1 MAISNIMSQ
10 SLINAKSSMK
20 MARVQ
25 SNSKKQMDG
34 KSNVLK
40 AEIKQ
45 DMSSGTDVK
54 RKEEELAVT
63 EEKATKIGKST
74 MNTLSEMNSDLKQAA
89 KADAEIA
96 KAEKAAEK
104 KKAEKAAEKKKAEK
118 KAKAEQQEKLIE
130 SAKTKEGENVSDSG
144 SISEVAPS
152 VNIVADGIVP
162 SSAPV
167 ETIGAKLDIKA

>member
-25 SNSKKQMDG
+25 SNAKKQMDG

-96 KAEKAAEK
+96 RAEKAAEK
-104 KKAEKAAEKKKAEK
+104 KKAR
-118 KAKAEQQEKLIE
+118 AEQQEKLIE
-130 SAKTKEGENVSDSG
+130 SAKTKEGENVSDNG
-144 SISEVAPS
+144 NISDVAPS

-162 SSAPV
+162 SSVPV

>member
-25 SNSKKQMDG
+25 SNAKKQMDG

-96 KAEKAAEK
+96 RAEKAAEK
-104 KKAEKAAEKKKAEK
+104 KKAE
-118 KAKAEQQEKLIE
+118 KAEQQEKLIE
-130 SAKTKEGENVSDSG
+130 SAKTKEGENVSDNG
-144 SISEVAPS
+144 NISDVAPS

-162 SSAPV
+162 SSVPV

>member
-25 SNSKKQMDG
+25 SNAKKQMDG

-63 EEKATKIGKST
+63 EERQLKS
-74 MNTLSEMNSDLKQAA
+74 
-89 KADAEIA
+89 
-96 KAEKAAEK
+96 EKA
-104 KKAEKAAEKKKAEK
+104 
-118 KAKAEQQEKLIE
+118 Q
-130 SAKTKEGENVSDSG
+130 
-144 SISEVAPS
+144 
-152 VNIVADGIVP
+152 
-162 SSAPV
+162 
-167 ETIGAKLDIKA
+167 

>member
-10 SLINAKSSMK
+10 SLINAKCSMK
-20 MARVQ
+20 MAHVQ
-25 SNSKKQMDG
+25 SNAKKQMDG

-89 KADAEIA
+89 KADAEIVR
-96 KAEKAAEK
+96 AEKAAEK

-118 KAKAEQQEKLIE
+118 KAKAEQQEKITE
-130 SAKTKEGENVSDSG
+130 SAKTKEDENVSDGNRISG
-144 SISEVAPS
+144 TFTS
-152 VNIVADGIVP
+152 VNIVADGMVP

-167 ETIGAKLDIKA
+167 ETVGAKLDIKA